1 MTTSN
6 PSEILQHAFDNKAC
20 SSNHLND
27 QIQSWVKCIADN
39 AYSQKGVYTVL
50 VTLLVYKIFEPKQDI
65 RRHQSHMPNGFSGKS
80 IDTKYITPLL
90 KKMGLPSMS
99 ESGWLTRSLEQPFPY
114 SLAYEGKISG
124 KGVKI
129 AFLNILNV
137 VEEEGASSFEVLSV
151 LLGLTWEMT
160 IEHHIPILPL
170 NNPDELLISQVVDFL
185 KAQFFHSYETQGG
198 SKLPVLALHSMYTC
212 LLSELNR
219 YQNCTLLDLG
229 SHTAS
234 DRTSKTSGDIEV
246 YKENALFE
254 SIEVKL
260 DKPIDIHLLRIVK
273 EKIYQYNPTR
283 YYVLSCIGI
292 AKDDVEGIQKV
303 IAEVKEEHGC
313 QIVVNGVLDTLKY
326 YLRLIQDNQQFM
338 TTYLNA
344 IETDKELKKEHKSYT
359 NALIEALFYRDS
371 PC

>member
-1 MTTSN
+1 M
-6 PSEILQHAFDNKAC
+6 
-20 SSNHLND
+20 
-27 QIQSWVKCIADN
+27 
-39 AYSQKGVYTVL
+39 
-50 VTLLVYKIFEPKQDI
+50 VYKIFEPKQDI
-65 RRHQSHMPNGFSGKS
+65 RLHQSHMPNGFSGRS

-90 KKMGLPSMS
+90 KKLGLPSMS

-124 KGVKI
+124 KGVKV
-129 AFLNILNV
+129 AFLNTLDAVEVENV
-137 VEEEGASSFEVLSV
+137 SASEVLKV

-160 IEHHIPILPL
+160 IEHHISILPL

-198 SKLPVLALHSMYTC
+198 SKLPVLALHSMYIC
-212 LLSELNR
+212 LLLELNR
-219 YQNCTLLDLG
+219 YQYCKLSDLG

-292 AKDDVEGIQKV
+292 KEDDLEEIQKM
-303 IAEVKEEHGC
+303 IQEVKEEHGC
-313 QIVVNGVLDTLKY
+313 QIVVNGVLETLKY
-326 YLRLIQDNQQFM
+326 YLRLIQDNQQFI

-344 IETDKELKKEHKSYT
+344 IETDTELKKEHKSYT
-359 NALIEALFYRDS
+359 NALIESLFYRDVS
-371 PC
+371 C